1 MLSWTWVQKLVTNG
15 HLSNRA
21 QTHMDKLEQYD
32 CADWE
37 MSTPPSVDLVMWLP
51 FCRKRYPGN
60 LGLTVLDAS
69 QPIRDHLQS
78 FDLTAQ
84 IVTFSSSQSGRI
96 LHGHVC
102 RQSQGCD
109 GWFSVYCGPAMTVCS
124 SRTLGRMIWVVL
136 LPDLP
141 YWWRKAQYVAQAE
154 FGSGIWWSY

>member
-1 MLSWTWVQKLVTNG
+1 MHFLLLLYLNLMQLCHLQSGINSFLLSDTFFLVLSWTWVQKLVTYG

-21 QTHMDKLEQYD
+21 QTHMDELERYN

-69 QPIRDHLQS
+69 QPRDHPQS

-84 IVTFSSSQSGRI
+84 NVTFSSSQSGRI

-109 GWFSVYCGPAMTVCS
+109 GWVSLYIVAPRWLSVPPGH
-124 SRTLGRMIWVVL
+124 
-136 LPDLP
+136 
-141 YWWRKAQYVAQAE
+141 
-154 FGSGIWWSY
+154 